1 MPGRVSRITVGER
14 TIIWCSSTCRKSD
27 TPRES
32 VNRKFKPLDACSL
45 HAAPPAET
53 RQPEPERK
61 GAAELYRGSCSAPRF
76 GCARYYRT
84 PQGTPLGRSRKPGT
98 ARERGKAGRSPT
110 TSPPCR
116 VDAFVGQKC
125 FSRARA
131 SSIDGSP
138 RRAQRIERPNRAN
151 ALSWVARSFFAVRIA
166 ERRSHSFRVPT

>member
-1 MPGRVSRITVGER
+1 MPGRVSRITVSER
-14 TIIWCSSTCRKSD
+14 TIIWCSSTCRKTD
-27 TPRES
+27 APRES

-76 GCARYYRT
+76 GCARDYRT
-84 PQGTPLGRSRKPGT
+84 AQGTPLGRSRKPGT

-116 VDAFVGQKC
+116 ADAFVGPEVLQPRAGFVHKWEPSAG
-125 FSRARA
+125 SRHRA
-131 SSIDGSP
+131 AQP
-138 RRAQRIERPNRAN
+138 RQRFVLGRAVILRG
-151 ALSWVARSFFAVRIA
+151 
-166 ERRSHSFRVPT
+166 